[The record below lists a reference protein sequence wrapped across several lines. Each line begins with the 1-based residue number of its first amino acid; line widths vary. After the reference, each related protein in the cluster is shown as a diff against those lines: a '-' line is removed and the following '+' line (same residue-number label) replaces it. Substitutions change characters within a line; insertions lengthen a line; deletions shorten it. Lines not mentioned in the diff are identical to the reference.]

1 MEVDAVLWSLHCAW
15 LWSGDN
21 ANRGAMRKV
30 CPERQASARTLNLKL
45 ELSGGQSRGSPIVVS
60 LSLSLSLCAR
70 TLPSRALIICWP
82 DQKEEE
88 ETRLLGHKTR
98 AHRSR

>member
-60 LSLSLSLCAR
+60 LSLSISLCAHAAIASAYNM
-70 TLPSRALIICWP
+70 LAGPEGGGGDPFAWAQNARA
-82 DQKEEE
+82 
-88 ETRLLGHKTR
+88 
-98 AHRSR
+98 